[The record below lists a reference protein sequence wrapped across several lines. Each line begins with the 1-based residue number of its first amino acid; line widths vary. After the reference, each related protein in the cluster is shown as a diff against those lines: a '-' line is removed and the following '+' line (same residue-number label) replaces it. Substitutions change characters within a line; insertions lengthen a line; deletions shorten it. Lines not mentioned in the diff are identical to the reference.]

1 MRLFLLYSLFFSLNA
16 MAWRWP
22 WEREDPGPLLEI
34 RIRGSYTPANERY
47 KRDEGEIIEDLK
59 ELHGIEDMEEL
70 EEHYRMT
77 GHLEEDETIKDRISY
92 LRKDHFGF
100 GGVRYCHTRLPEKWK
115 YKFTVDPKLRDP
127 SLETPDLRARLYDGR
142 GRFLTEAPL
151 RSARYYEPYST
162 TWSVEAYIP
171 YHPEA
176 RRLIVVRLEEGRE
189 INLEK
194 EDVDDRL
201 YTLEELQSGRTT
213 AVYDNGGDCYVF

>member
-1 MRLFLLYSLFFSLNA
+1 M
-16 MAWRWP
+16 P

-47 KRDEGEIIEDLK
+47 KRDERDIIKDLK
-59 ELHGIEDMEEL
+59 ELHGIEDLEEL

-77 GHLEEDETIKDRISY
+77 GHLEENETIKDRISH
-92 LRKDHFGF
+92 LRKDHFNF
-100 GGVRYCHTRLPEKWK
+100 GGIRYCHTRLPEKWK
-115 YKFTVDPKLRDP
+115 HKFTVDPKLRDP
-127 SLETPDLRARLYDGR
+127 NRSTPDLRARLYDGR
-142 GRFLTEAPL
+142 GRFLTEDRL
-151 RSARYYEPYST
+151 RSVRYYEPYFNF
-162 TWSVEAYIP
+162 WSVAAYIP

-176 RRLIVVRLEEGRE
+176 RRLIVVRLEGNKE

-194 EDVDDRL
+194 EEVDDRL